1 MKKALAICLA
11 LVMAVSAAMM
21 VFAAPGGFVSS
32 PSGNEAPVI
41 ITVSYEDGSCNPKVV
56 VTPYSERDTLEEEKE
71 DDMNEAYD
79 EIAANK
85 NLSGLCSELSSVAAT
100 KNIPVSRL
108 AVSDLFD
115 ISAYHNGD
123 HDFCGS
129 ITVKVGTEA
138 LRNFVALLH
147 RDADGTWEVVP
158 GVIVNVE
165 EGTVTFSADDFSPY
179 AIVVDTGSNAIP
191 DTGADIYIP
200 AIAMIAS
207 AVSLVFVL
215 FSMKKKQK
223 A

>member
-41 ITVSYEDGSCNPKVV
+41 ITVSYEDDSCNPKVV

-71 DDMNEAYD
+71 EDMNEAYD

-85 NLSGLCSELSSVAAT
+85 NLSGLCSELSSVAAA

-129 ITVKVGTEA
+129 ITVTVGTEA

-165 EGTVTFSADDFSPY
+165 EGTITFSADDFSPY

>member
-71 DDMNEAYD
+71 EDMNEAYD

-85 NLSGLCSELSSVAAT
+85 NLSGLCSELSSVAAA

-115 ISAYHNGD
+115 ISAYHYGD

-165 EGTVTFSADDFSPY
+165 EGTITFSADDFSPY

>member
-85 NLSGLCSELSSVAAT
+85 NLSGLCSELSSVAAA

-165 EGTVTFSADDFSPY
+165 EGTITFSADDFSPY

>member
-71 DDMNEAYD
+71 EDMNEAYD

-85 NLSGLCSELSSVAAT
+85 NLSGLCSELSSVAAA

-165 EGTVTFSADDFSPY
+165 EGTITFSADDFSPY

>member
-165 EGTVTFSADDFSPY
+165 EGTITFSADDFSPY

>member
-71 DDMNEAYD
+71 EDMNEAYD

-85 NLSGLCSELSSVAAT
+85 NLSGLCSELSSVAAA

-129 ITVKVGTEA
+129 ITVKVGTET

-158 GVIVNVE
+158 GVVVNVE
-165 EGTVTFSADDFSPY
+165 EGTITFSADDFSPY

>member
-11 LVMAVSAAMM
+11 LVIVVSAAMM

-32 PSGNEAPVI
+32 PSGNKAPVI
-41 ITVSYEDGSCNPKVV
+41 ITVSYEEGSCEPKIV
-56 VTPYSERDTLEEEKE
+56 VTPYSERESLENEKE
-71 DDMNEAYD
+71 EDMNEAYD

-85 NLSGLCSELSSVAAT
+85 DLSALCSELSSIAES
-100 KNIPVSRL
+100 KNIPVSDL

-115 ISAYHNGD
+115 VSAYHNGD
-123 HDFCGS
+123 HDYCGS
-129 ITVKVGTEA
+129 ITVKVSTET

-147 RDADGTWEVVP
+147 RDVDGTWEVVP
-158 GVIVNVE
+158 NVIVDAE
-165 EGTVTFSADDFSPY
+165 EGTLTFSADEFSPY
-179 AIVVDTGSNAIP
+179 AIVVNADAEDIP
-191 DTGADIYIP
+191 YTGANIYAP
-200 AIAMIAS
+200 AIAMFVS

>member
-85 NLSGLCSELSSVAAT
+85 NLSGLCSELSSVAAA

-129 ITVKVGTEA
+129 ITVKVGTET

>member
-11 LVMAVSAAMM
+11 LVIVVSAAMM

-32 PSGNEAPVI
+32 PSGNKAPVI
-41 ITVSYEDGSCNPKVV
+41 ITVSYEEGSCEPKVV
-56 VTPYSERDTLEEEKE
+56 VTPYSERESLENEKE
-71 DDMNEAYD
+71 EDMNEAYD

-85 NLSGLCSELSSVAAT
+85 DLSALCSELSSIAES
-100 KNIPVSRL
+100 KNIPVSDL

-115 ISAYHNGD
+115 VSAYHNVD
-123 HDFCGS
+123 HDYCGS
-129 ITVKVGTEA
+129 ITVKVSTET

-147 RDADGTWEVVP
+147 RDVDGTWEVVP
-158 GVIVNVE
+158 NVIVDAE
-165 EGTVTFSADDFSPY
+165 EGTLTFSADEFSPY
-179 AIVVDTGSNAIP
+179 AIVVNADAEDSPYTGTN
-191 DTGADIYIP
+191 IYAP
-200 AIAMIAS
+200 AIAMFVS

>member
-11 LVMAVSAAMM
+11 LVIVVSAAMM

-32 PSGNEAPVI
+32 PSGNKAPVI
-41 ITVSYEDGSCNPKVV
+41 ITVSYEEGSCEPKVV
-56 VTPYSERDTLEEEKE
+56 VTPYSERESLENEKE
-71 DDMNEAYD
+71 EDMNEAYD

-85 NLSGLCSELSSVAAT
+85 DLSALCSELSSIAES
-100 KNIPVSRL
+100 KNIPVSDL

-115 ISAYHNGD
+115 VSAYHNGD
-123 HDFCGS
+123 HDYCGS
-129 ITVKVGTEA
+129 ITVKVSTET

-147 RDADGTWEVVP
+147 RDVDGTWEVVP
-158 GVIVNVE
+158 NVIVDAE
-165 EGTVTFSADDFSPY
+165 EGTLTFSADEFSPY
-179 AIVVDTGSNAIP
+179 AIVVNADAEDSPYTGTN
-191 DTGADIYIP
+191 IYAP
-200 AIAMIAS
+200 AIAMFVS